1 MTSARDSAGLP
12 SSSRTQALPRIALA
26 LLVALVA
33 WTALPVTSSAQV
45 PLDEDLRLRAFDL
58 QLFTPPAAQGAT
70 FLIERPEPLR
80 HLSVSIGLSA
90 NVATDVFQRYP
101 VGSGSPT
108 TLVGPMA
115 QGELLAAIGLFE
127 QMELGLAIPLAMA
140 QAAGPETTTDPSQ
153 ASRPNL
159 FGGGVSSAEGGSF
172 QVGASDL
179 RVSIKVPLLR
189 GDFALAGRVGMS
201 LPPCA
206 GESCASMPWFSSMRY
221 WTFVP
226 ELIAAGT
233 LGPVRIA
240 GTLTYRMRQRRE
252 VGDFIQD
259 DEIQLAAGATWTIVP
274 ELQAILEGQYR
285 IGLGGP
291 INAGRAPNS
300 TETPLELD
308 AGARILPA
316 GPFSLDVGVG
326 TGVIGGYGAPSF
338 RGFLTA
344 RYRIDAGGC
353 TLGPEDVDGFQDG
366 DFCLDPDNDGDGVE
380 DVADRCV
387 NDAEDADGFQ
397 DDDGCPELDNDG
409 DGAPDTTDTCPT
421 ASEDDDEFQDD
432 DGCPEPDNDEDG
444 VSDGVDRCPMDP
456 EDADQF
462 QDEDGCPE
470 PGPRAVPVTVSDT
483 RILIGETI
491 YFEFDTDVIR
501 PVSMPLLDQVAQVIG
516 TLDGTLRIRI
526 EGHTDNLGGEAYNVD
541 LSFRRARAVVEYL
554 VGRGVARERL
564 EYRGYG
570 PQHPVAPND
579 TPQGRALN
587 RRVEFTILRPGE
599 PASTTRRRPGH

>member
-1 MTSARDSAGLP
+1 MPGL
-12 SSSRTQALPRIALA
+12 ACLLA
-26 LLVALVA
+26 LLLAPGLGA
-33 WTALPVTSSAQV
+33 TRAAAQEP
-45 PLDEDLRLRAFDL
+45 PLDEELRLRAFDL
-58 QLFTPPAAQGAT
+58 QLFTPPAAPGAT

-80 HLSVSIGLSA
+80 HLSLSVGLHA
-90 NVATDVFQRYP
+90 NVATDVFQRFP
-101 VGSGSPT
+101 AGGGGGT
-108 TLVGPMA
+108 TLVGPMV
-115 QGELLAAIGLFE
+115 QGEVLVALGLFE
-127 QMELGLAIPLAMA
+127 QMELGLAVPLAMA
-140 QAAGPETTTDPSQ
+140 SAVPSGPGSDPSQ
-153 ASRPNL
+153 MPRPDLFVGTAS
-159 FGGGVSSAEGGSF
+159 SF

-179 RVSIKVPLLR
+179 RVSLKVPLLR
-189 GDFALAGRVGMS
+189 GDFSLAGRVGLG

-206 GESCASMPWFSSMRY
+206 GEGCGSMPWFASTRY
-221 WTFVP
+221 WTFLP
-226 ELIAAGT
+226 ELIASGVVGPIRISGT
-233 LGPVRIA
+233 V
-240 GTLTYRMRQRRE
+240 TYRMRQRRQI
-252 VGDFIQD
+252 GDFIQD
-259 DEIQLAAGATWTIVP
+259 DELQLAAGATWTIIP

-291 INAGRAPNS
+291 LQAGRAPNS
-300 TETPLELD
+300 AETPLELD
-308 AGARILPA
+308 AGVRIVPLDA
-316 GPFSLDVGVG
+316 LSIDVGVG
-326 TGVIGGYGAPSF
+326 TGVIGGYGAPLV

-353 TLGPEDVDGFQDG
+353 ALGPEDDDGFQDG

-380 DVADRCV
+380 DVADRCA

-397 DDDGCPELDNDG
+397 DEDGCPETDNDG
-409 DGAPDTTDTCPT
+409 DGAPDATDTCPT
-421 ASEDDDEFQDD
+421 ASEDSDAHQDD

-444 VSDGVDRCPMDP
+444 VNDGLDRCPMDP

-516 TLDGTLRIRI
+516 TLDPQLRIRI
-526 EGHTDNLGGEAYNVD
+526 EGHTDDLGGETYNVD

-554 VGRGVARERL
+554 ASRGVARDRL

-599 PASTTRRRPGH
+599 PVSTTGRRRGAR